1 MAEESPES
9 GVDADKSKSTGVEAV
24 LDYFPDMSAYQMLI
38 FLYCYYGYMGV
49 ATSVAGNIFYQY
61 ETKFSCAKYSN
72 SSSELVQQLGYLNLT
87 DKKDPKK
94 NDYCHY
100 NKPTSCSLEDYE
112 NLSDHAIQE
121 CFSNSTTEKCHN
133 FIYNDRY
140 L

>member
-61 ETKFSCAKYSN
+61 PTKFSCGEYSN
-72 SSSELVQQLGYLNLT
+72 SSSELVQQLGYLNIT
-87 DKKDPKK
+87 D
-94 NDYCHY
+94 NCYY

-112 NLSDHAIQE
+112 NPSDHAIQE
-121 CFSNSTTEKCHN
+121 CFSNSTIETCHN